1 MYLGYQEHVEQDH
14 SKGNQVMNSEQ
25 INLVQASFAEVRP
38 IATVA
43 AELFYT
49 RLFVLDPS
57 LRPLFKGDLAHQGR
71 MLMAMINSAVNGL
84 TQLDTMVPVV
94 RQLGARHVKYGVRD
108 EHYATVGSALLWT
121 LEQGLGDKFTP
132 AVSDAWAAAYDMLAG
147 VMQTGAIEAR
157 SRHAA

>member
-84 TQLDTMVPVV
+84 TQLDTVVPVV

>member
-1 MYLGYQEHVEQDH
+1 
-14 SKGNQVMNSEQ
+14 MNSEQ
-25 INLVQASFAEVRP
+25 INLVQASFANVRP
-38 IATVA
+38 IAPVA
-43 AELFYT
+43 AELFYE

-57 LRPLFKGDLAHQGR
+57 LRPMFKGDLVHQGR
-71 MLMAMINSAVNGL
+71 MLMAMLNSAVNGL

-132 AVSDAWAAAYDMLAG
+132 AVREAWAAAYDMLAG
-147 VMQTGAIEAR
+147 VMQLGAIEAQ
-157 SRHAA
+157 SRHSASA

>member
-1 MYLGYQEHVEQDH
+1 MSNKIIQKEIK
-14 SKGNQVMNSEQ
+14 SMNSEQ

-57 LRPLFKGDLAHQGR
+57 LRPMFSGDLAHQGR
-71 MLMAMINSAVNGL
+71 MLMAMLNSAVNGL

-94 RQLGARHVKYGVRD
+94 RQLGARHAKYGVRD

-132 AVSDAWAAAYDMLAG
+132 AVRDAWAAAYDMLAG
-147 VMQTGAIEAR
+147 VMQIGAIEAR
-157 SRHAA
+157 SRHAAAA

>member
-1 MYLGYQEHVEQDH
+1 MSNKIIQKEIK
-14 SKGNQVMNSEQ
+14 SMNSEQ

-57 LRPLFKGDLAHQGR
+57 LRPMFRGDLAHQGR
-71 MLMAMINSAVNGL
+71 MLMAMLNSAVNGL
-84 TQLDTMVPVV
+84 TQLDTVVPVV
-94 RQLGARHVKYGVRD
+94 RQLGARHAKYGVRD

-132 AVSDAWAAAYDMLAG
+132 AVRDAWAAAYDMLAG
-147 VMQTGAIEAR
+147 VMQIGAIEAR
-157 SRHAA
+157 SRHAAAA